1 MERGDTHPM
10 TEDPGRRRFLARTV
24 QTIHAAIAATLGV
37 ILGGSIVLPSFAR
50 RREDWLPAAALS
62 DLPHNEPFAAM
73 VRVQRE
79 DGYSRI
85 VDRKVIFLVK
95 TGESRV
101 RALSSTCTH
110 LGCRVSW
117 DPDSLL
123 LKCPCHGGVFDA
135 TGAVKEGPPPTPLP
149 TLPTRIEGD
158 RVLVRL

>member
-1 MERGDTHPM
+1 MAAGDMHTVV
-10 TEDPGRRRFLARTV
+10 EDAGRRRFLARVV
-24 QTIHAAIAATLGV
+24 QLIHGAIAATLGV
-37 ILGGSIVLPSFAR
+37 ILGGAIVLPSFAR
-50 RREDWLPAAALS
+50 RREDWLQAAVLS
-62 DLPHNEPFAAM
+62 DLPDNEPFTAM

-95 TGESRV
+95 TSETDV

-117 DPDSLL
+117 DPDDLL

-135 TGAVKEGPPPTPLP
+135 SGAVKEGPPPTPLP

-158 RVLVRL
+158 RILVRL

>member
-1 MERGDTHPM
+1 MHTATD
-10 TEDPGRRRFLARTV
+10 DPGRRRFLARVV
-24 QTIHAAIAATLGV
+24 QVIHGAIAGTLGV
-37 ILGGSIVLPSFAR
+37 ILGGAIVLPSFAR
-50 RREDWLPAAALS
+50 RREDWLQAGALS
-62 DLPHNEPFAAM
+62 DLPENEPFTAM

-79 DGYSRI
+79 DGYSQI

-95 TGESRV
+95 TSEKEV

-117 DPDSLL
+117 DAEDLL

-135 TGAVKEGPPPTPLP
+135 TGAVKEGPPPTPLQ

-158 RVLVRL
+158 RILVRL